1 MIPAKLQ
8 DLIEKFYAGET
19 TEHEEEQLKA
29 YFNLADS
36 SKDVVMEKEY
46 FIAMNSLKTEELDD
60 TFEKELF
67 KQINDEKPGRK
78 LKTWSYS
85 ISAVAATIT
94 IFLLVWFGT
103 DILNSKEVYGTINDP
118 HLAFAETQKALDEVS
133 KKIKKGLKPAKKTVD
148 KVEENVKKTGDVK
161 KLNKAL
167 EKTKSF
173 QKIDEASE
181 LLKSFSK
188 VYINYGKS

>member
-46 FIAMNSLKTEELDD
+46 FMAMNSLKTEELDD

-148 KVEENVKKTGDVK
+148 KVEENVKKTGEVK